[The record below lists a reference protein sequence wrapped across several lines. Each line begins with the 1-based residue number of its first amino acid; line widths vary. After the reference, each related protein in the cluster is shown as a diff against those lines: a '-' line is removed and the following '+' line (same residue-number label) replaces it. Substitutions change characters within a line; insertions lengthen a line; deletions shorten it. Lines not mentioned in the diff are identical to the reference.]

1 MLFLVNSDSFDM
13 DGKLEEATPSS
24 APLDTLP
31 VLAAPQLI
39 DQQGLP
45 MADPVATVALSDD
58 LVAMVHR
65 INVVQ
70 ELDALEKV
78 IDDHR
83 KQLVQVRLEEAAN
96 LLNRIRALGLG
107 DEVIEMLG
115 GKVSGTDKSQKT
127 GTRTMKAKYR
137 LTGTNITWTG
147 VGRMKKEFQEA
158 IANGG
163 KLEDYL
169 IKD

>member
-1 MLFLVNSDSFDM
+1 MSFDENSYSFDM
-13 DGKLEEATPSS
+13 DGEFGGTSSSS
-24 APLDTLP
+24 APHYTLP
-31 VLAAPQLI
+31 VLSAPQLI

-65 INVVQ
+65 INDIQ

-83 KQLVQVRLEEAAN
+83 KQLDQVRLDEVTN
-96 LLNRIRALGLG
+96 ILNRIKSLGLG
-107 DEVIEMLG
+107 DEFIERLG
-115 GKVSGTDKSQKT
+115 GKVSGTVKTKKTDK
-127 GTRTMKAKYR
+127 RTMKAKYR
-137 LTGTNITWTG
+137 LPGTNITWTG
-147 VGRMKKEFQEA
+147 VGRMKKEFNEA